1 MSIEGVGLVL
11 ATAALNLPFGAY
23 RMTVRKFSLKWF
35 LSIHLPIPFIF
46 LLRTAIGYSPW
57 FIPWLVIGA
66 GSGQIIGGRV
76 FSWYRRR
83 HMNTVTPVEAECD
96 TASSISSASSAS
108 SISTTSPTSLD

>member
-1 MSIEGVGLVL
+1 MSAEGVGLVL

-23 RMTVRKFSLKWF
+23 RMTARKFSLKWF
-35 LSIHLPIPFIF
+35 LAIHLPIPFIF

-83 HMNTVTPVEAECD
+83 RMDTATPIETGCD
-96 TASSISSASSAS
+96 TASSAS
-108 SISTTSPTSLD
+108 SISTTSSTSID

>member
-1 MSIEGVGLVL
+1 MSAEGVGLVL

-46 LLRTAIGYSPW
+46 LLRTAIAYSPW

-66 GSGQIIGGRV
+66 GAGQIIGGRV
-76 FSWYRRR
+76 FGWYRRR
-83 HMNTVTPVEAECD
+83 RTHTVAPIEVECD
-96 TASSISSASSAS
+96 TTSS
-108 SISTTSPTSLD
+108 TSLD